1 MTQELPEPQP
11 ASERE
16 VRTVFA
22 GLMLALALASL
33 DQNIVGVALPQIVS
47 DLGGL
52 SHLSWVV
59 TAFLVTSTA
68 TTPLYGKLSDMH
80 GRKPL
85 FIVAI
90 VIFLIGSSLCGLS
103 RSMLQLVI
111 FRGIQGL
118 GAGGLIT
125 LAQTTIADLVA
136 PRDRG
141 RYQGLFGAVFAVSSV
156 AGPLLGGFITDAL
169 SWRWIFYVNVPIGI
183 AALALI
189 VFGFKRPHHAV
200 AHRVDY
206 AAVTLLTS
214 ATVALL
220 LVLSWGGV
228 QFPWSSPV
236 ILGLA
241 VAAAVLT
248 ALLIIVERRS
258 TEPILSPHIFHNRIV
273 VIGTS
278 VMGVTFMGLFGA
290 VVFLPLFL
298 QLVLGYPP
306 TQAGLLMA
314 PMTGGMIAASVI
326 GGRLVSA
333 TGRYKIYPVV
343 GLAGATL
350 SYLVVMAAASVGG
363 GIVMVE
369 AALIVLGIGF
379 GLVMPN
385 LVVAVQNAVGH
396 HEQGAATATAAFFR
410 SLGGTFG
417 VALSGAIMT
426 GQLHALSAGYG
437 AGMVRGGRA
446 LLDQNLQQISALPE
460 VAAPRGHRGLPPRH
474 QHDLPCRRG
483 HHGACVRARAL
494 PARKAAPNGAES
506 ISRVLLA
513 PCHFR
518 ISIRPLPFPP
528 DLPFVAPSLRPGS
541 PCGIVCSEQ
550 DKHMTSF
557 RA

>member
-1 MTQELPEPQP
+1 
-11 ASERE
+11 
-16 VRTVFA
+16 
-22 GLMLALALASL
+22 MLALALASL
-33 DQNIVGVALPQIVS
+33 DQNIVGIALPQIVS

-80 GRKPL
+80 GRKAL

-103 RSMLQLVI
+103 RSMMQLVV

-136 PRDRG
+136 PRERG

-183 AALALI
+183 AALVLI

-214 ATVALL
+214 ATVVLL

-236 ILGLA
+236 ILGLS
-241 VAAAVLT
+241 AAAVVLA
-248 ALLIIVERRS
+248 ALLIVVERRS

-314 PMTGGMIAASVI
+314 PMTGGMIAASFI

-350 SYLVVMAAASVGG
+350 SYLVIMAAATVGG
-363 GIVMVE
+363 GIGMVE

-385 LVVAVQNAVGH
+385 LVVAIQNAVGH

-426 GQLHALSAGYG
+426 GQLQALSVGYG

-446 LLDQNLQQISALPE
+446 LLDQNLQEIAALPE
-460 VAAPRGHRGLPPRH
+460 AQRLAVIAAYRHAISTTFLVGAVITALAFVLVLFLPEKPLRTAR
-474 QHDLPCRRG
+474 PA
-483 HHGACVRARAL
+483 GAG
-494 PARKAAPNGAES
+494 APERS
-506 ISRVLLA
+506 
-513 PCHFR
+513 
-518 ISIRPLPFPP
+518 
-528 DLPFVAPSLRPGS
+528 
-541 PCGIVCSEQ
+541 
-550 DKHMTSF
+550 
-557 RA
+557 